1 MRIPR
6 SRPGLSL
13 AEIAIVIALLGV
25 IGATIGSAM
34 LHQQRFYGDARDLLQ
49 VREGV
54 RDAMEVL
61 STDLRGASSSDTVRL
76 MADSAVELFTGIG
89 TSVVCRTIQ
98 SNSFALAE
106 ESPGNALSSF
116 LLYPDTGDIAL
127 LYRDSADAAGSHWE
141 RHRIAAFA
149 PSAAGSGCLLYGI
162 EPAEGF
168 VLTLQSPPNGEVKSG
183 TPVRFV
189 RRGRYSLY
197 RSSDAEWYLGYRRCN
212 ALGPSLCGTIQPVS
226 GPYRRYSSDRS
237 KTGFLFEYFD
247 ARGERVTAG
256 SPLGVARIDITSR
269 AEGRRRRRIGHADG
283 LIGASASGS
292 VAIRNRQP

>member
-1 MRIPR
+1 MSIPR
-6 SRPGLSL
+6 SHPGMSL

-49 VREGV
+49 AREGV

-61 STDLRGASSSDTVRL
+61 SMDLRGASSSDTVRL

-141 RHRIAAFA
+141 RHRITAFA

-168 VLTLQSPPNGEVKSG
+168 VLTLQAPPNSEVRSG

-247 ARGERVTAG
+247 ARGERVTAD
-256 SPLGVARIDITSR
+256 SPLGVARIDITAR
-269 AEGRRRRRIGHADG
+269 AESRRRRRIGQPDDLLA
-283 LIGASASGS
+283 ASASGS